1 MSPHSEPFAP
11 VQVFETMNFD
21 DDPEIMMIEVPKLE
35 DRQRGQGDS
44 PDSST
49 KKCKALSPR
58 VTKIWPKEIPE
69 IRCKER
75 AFEKKDRLMPLEKDQ
90 EARSGSRLHQTLHFY
105 LLLSSIFGCHFFCV
119 HFHTS
124 YVHLSIYTLG

>member
-44 PDSST
+44 PDSS
-49 KKCKALSPR
+49 KKMQSAESQS
-58 VTKIWPKEIPE
+58 
-69 IRCKER
+69 
-75 AFEKKDRLMPLEKDQ
+75 D
-90 EARSGSRLHQTLHFY
+90 
-105 LLLSSIFGCHFFCV
+105 
-119 HFHTS
+119 
-124 YVHLSIYTLG
+124 